1 MAFVPSKNIGNGIR
15 RSPVFDDL
23 VAVPFQKEPEIDTAV
38 KAMKRSAERYKLSN
52 CLGHRPII
60 DGDTR
65 GDFVWTTY
73 GKTYEDVVK
82 LGRGLTS
89 VFGLRSGK
97 TGESQVRIGIY
108 TSNRPEALESLL
120 GAWSIRGVAVPL
132 YDSLGA
138 NAVSYI
144 IDHADLTT
152 VLVERSKYQNLI
164 KGKGSGTL
172 KNVVLFEDPTEAER
186 KAAADAG
193 LRLSS
198 YNDILKSGESATVDD
213 VEATAE
219 DWAYVMYTSGT
230 TGDPKGVIL
239 SQRNILAASVGVL
252 LGIQKDG
259 SNFVFPSDVYIS
271 YLPMAH
277 SFEVCMQICVI
288 CSGAS
293 IGYFSGDVKRV
304 VTDDIPLLKP
314 TLMAGVPRI
323 YNRFYHRVMQMVEA
337 KGRVARALFSVGFR
351 TQAWCVSMGFRNPFW
366 DWLLFNNVRKAFGG
380 RMRVMATGAAPLPEE
395 LHHWLRVTLGIPIC
409 QGYGMTENAAAAMA
423 QGLPYTKC
431 GNVGGPLPCT
441 EVKLVDT
448 DDYKTTDTY
457 PKTAEEFEK
466 QVSFKGAF
474 NPAMAGKRVERG
486 EVCLR
491 GLNIFQGYLKL
502 PKETEEAVDADGWLH
517 TGDIGQWEADGAL
530 RIVDRKKNIFKLAQG
545 EYVSPE
551 SVEMAACSAKWI
563 AQIWV
568 YGSSFETCVVAMV
581 VPDMDAIKAYK
592 AEKGLTESNA
602 DVVARPEVKVMIFA
616 DLVATCRSA
625 KLRSFEIPKDI
636 AFETNVN
643 DMGQGFTIEQDTLT
657 PTFKLR
663 RPQLY
668 KKYKAAID
676 KMYAD
681 VKAKEEASGAQAL

>member
-1 MAFVPSKNIGNGIR
+1 M
-15 RSPVFDDL
+15 
-23 VAVPFQKEPEIDTAV
+23 
-38 KAMKRSAERYKLSN
+38 
-52 CLGHRPII
+52 
-60 DGDTR
+60 
-65 GDFVWTTY
+65 
-73 GKTYEDVVK
+73 VK

-293 IGYFSGDVKRV
+293 IGYYSGDARKV
-304 VTDDIPLLKP
+304 VTEDIPMLRP
-314 TLMAGVPRI
+314 TLMAAVPRI
-323 YNRFYHRVMQMVEA
+323 IERLFHRVNQMVEA
-337 KGRVARALFSVGFR
+337 KGSIAKGIFDFGFM
-351 TQAWCVSMGFRNPFW
+351 TQSWCVSYGFRNPIW
-366 DWLLFNNVRKAFGG
+366 DWLLFSSVRQALGG
-380 RMRVMATGAAPLPEE
+380 RMRAMATGAAPLPET
-395 LHHWLRVTLGIPIC
+395 LHRWMRVTLGIPVC

-423 QGLPYTKC
+423 QGTAYTKC

-448 DDYKTTDTY
+448 DDYKTTDVY
-457 PKTAEEFEK
+457 PATKEEFEK
-466 QVSFKGAF
+466 QVSFKGHF
-474 NPAMAGKRVERG
+474 DPAMAGKPVERG

-491 GLNIFQGYLKL
+491 GHNIFQGYLKMEQEG
-502 PKETEEAVDADGWLH
+502 KEMIDEEGWLH
-517 TGDIGQWEADGAL
+517 TGDIGQWEEDGTL

-551 SVEMAACSAKWI
+551 AVEQAASSTKWI
-563 AQIWV
+563 SQMWV
-568 YGSSFETCVVAMV
+568 YGSSFETCVVAII
-581 VPDMDAIKAYK
+581 VPEVTVLKTYME
-592 AEKGLTESNA
+592 EKGMTGTIAEACAN
-602 DVVARPEVKVMIFA
+602 PEVKAMIYDA
-616 DLVATCRSA
+616 LVATCRQA

-636 AFETNVN
+636 AFETDINP
-643 DMGQGFTIEQDTLT
+643 MGQGFKLEDDTLT

-668 KKYKAAID
+668 KKYRTIID
-676 KMYAD
+676 KMY
-681 VKAKEEASGAQAL
+681 EEIRTKGAGA

>member
-193 LRLSS
+193 LQLFCFSEMR
-198 YNDILKSGESATVDD
+198 KAGQAAKAADD
-213 VEATAE
+213 VEGAPG

-239 SQRNILAASVGVL
+239 SQQNVLASAVGIL
-252 LGIQKDG
+252 LGLAPDG
-259 SNFVFPSDVYIS
+259 RNWVRPTDVYIS
-271 YLPMAH
+271 FLPMAH
-277 SFEVCMQICVI
+277 CFEICIQICLI
-288 CSGAS
+288 SSGAS
-293 IGYFSGDVKRV
+293 IGFYSGDARKLVSEDV
-304 VTDDIPLLKP
+304 PALKP
-314 TLMAGVPRI
+314 TIMAAVPRI
-323 YNRFYHRVMQMVEA
+323 YDRLYHRVMQMVEA
-337 KGRVARALFSVGFR
+337 KGYVAKSLFSVGFSV
-351 TQAWCVSMGFRNPFW
+351 QSWCVSMGFRNPFW
-366 DWLLFNNVRKAFGG
+366 DWILFNNVRKALGG
-380 RMRVMATGAAPLPEE
+380 NIRLLASGAAPLPQA
-395 LHHWLRVTLGIPIC
+395 LHHWLRVTLGVPVC

-423 QGLPYTKC
+423 QGTTYTKC
-431 GNVGGPLPCT
+431 GNVGGPLPGC

-448 DDYKTTDTY
+448 DDYKTTDVY
-457 PKTAEEFEK
+457 PATEEEFEK
-466 QVSFKGAF
+466 QVSFKGHF
-474 NPAMAGKRVERG
+474 DPAMAGKPVERG
-486 EVCLR
+486 EVCFR
-491 GLNIFQGYLKL
+491 GLNVFLGYLKME
-502 PKETEEAVDADGWLH
+502 KESKEALDEDGWLH
-517 TGDIGQWEADGAL
+517 TGDIGQWEEDGSL

-551 SVEMAACSAKWI
+551 AVEQAASSTKWI
-563 AQIWV
+563 SQMWV
-568 YGSSFETCVVAMV
+568 YGSSFETCVVAII
-581 VPDMDAIKAYK
+581 VPEVTVLKTYME
-592 AEKGLTESNA
+592 EKGMTGTIAEACAN
-602 DVVARPEVKVMIFA
+602 PEVKAMIYDA
-616 DLVATCRSA
+616 LVATCRQA

-636 AFETNVN
+636 AFETDINP
-643 DMGQGFTIEQDTLT
+643 MGQGFKLEDDTLT

-668 KKYKAAID
+668 KKYRTIID
-676 KMYAD
+676 KMY
-681 VKAKEEASGAQAL
+681 EEIRTKGAGA